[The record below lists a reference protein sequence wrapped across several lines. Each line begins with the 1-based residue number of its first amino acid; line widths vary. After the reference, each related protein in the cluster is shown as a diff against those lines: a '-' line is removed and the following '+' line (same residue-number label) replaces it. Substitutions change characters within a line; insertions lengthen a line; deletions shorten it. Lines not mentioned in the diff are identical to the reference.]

1 MLLTFFFALSLTSSF
16 GVEPDEILSD
26 SELEKRAREISSE
39 LRCLVCRNENIDSS
53 DADLAK
59 DLRVLVRE
67 RLSLGESNNE
77 VLGYVHAR
85 YGDFILLKPKFSG
98 ITIVLW
104 LIANGLEIDKG
115 EKCRLS
121 EIGLRDE
128 SIRLLNET
136 LDTDYDIRKKDDMDK
151 VLKWFLEDYE
161 DLETLEYDSKLM
173 LV

>member
-1 MLLTFFFALSLTSSF
+1 MEIKNEKMIKFYNIKIN
-16 GVEPDEILSD
+16 GV
-26 SELEKRAREISSE
+26 
-39 LRCLVCRNENIDSS
+39 
-53 DADLAK
+53 
-59 DLRVLVRE
+59 
-67 RLSLGESNNE
+67 
-77 VLGYVHAR
+77 
-85 YGDFILLKPKFSG
+85 
-98 ITIVLW
+98 
-104 LIANGLEIDKG
+104 EIDKG